1 MKKRMLC
8 LLLVCSMIFTLLPS
22 VALAAET
29 TNTYGAFSVTY
40 DGDATAPT
48 YDNNTLTLGS
58 GTYAIAMA
66 EGVTQTT
73 TSKIVVASGATA
85 NITLNGVKIDVS
97 GTGACAFWMVGAT
110 VNLTLM
116 GSNALTSGGGYAGLQ
131 VPQGASLIITKEST
145 GSLVATATGGGYNF
159 VGAGIGG
166 GNGSMSTFANSGI
179 ITINGGTITAIG
191 GLSLQNSGYSGAG
204 IGGGSNAG
212 TAGNGGTINING
224 GIITASATNNGAGI
238 GGSGSAGNNGG
249 NGGTIKISGGT
260 VIATGGSWRGAGIGG
275 GGAATNGGS
284 GASVTITGGTVKA
297 TGGNKADAIGAGVGG
312 SWISDQHGTLKNG
325 KGTDVTL
332 YTLTLSD
339 VSSVKEVLG
348 LTATAALGYAYGATD
363 MKTDEGGKLFVY
375 LPEGKTQA
383 SIITPDGTYQGSIT
397 SHTATL
403 TLVPGFAVT
412 GTVNQG
418 DTGVAV
424 SGMKVNLYDATDTTF
439 STSLGTAT
447 TNASGA
453 YTINN
458 VPNGSYVARVAGV
471 SGSYSASSS
480 GTITVNDAAS
490 GGNDIT
496 LTALTTKSIAVT
508 STSHKTAY
516 KVNESLDVTNLE
528 ITITR
533 SDDSTYKIPVTSDMV
548 SDFSTSAATD
558 SLALTIT
565 YAGKT
570 TTYNISV
577 TSKAYGGASA
587 AAPTLNSRTD
597 TKVILNPVTVTGQ
610 AVEYARSATTTAPT
624 GESDWQDSTTFDGL
638 TGGTDYY
645 FFARVKKTNDTEAGG
660 VSVAQKITTKTIG
673 GPVQLPTICTGDD
686 KPTVNSITI
695 TTKTGQEYYI
705 SESGTAPSDWSSA
718 IQGDGNNH
726 KFTTLKEKTRYY
738 IHVRVAETD
747 TAMPSPSDKVEQ
759 YTQPPTP
766 DANVVTINYKDET
779 ISYDSK
785 YEVFTKND
793 GTGTK
798 VTGAITP
805 SSEEQTL
812 YVRVKAVD
820 DGAPASEWRAV
831 TIPARPAMGTTLTID
846 NKTEKVIAPIGYSCQ
861 IDSGSVT
868 DVTGSS
874 QGVALEPSKTLSYW
888 KTATDSSFRS
898 EKATITAPSRLS
910 HSTVDI
916 NFMDET
922 INTTTTMEY
931 STDGGVT
938 WTDCTDNMSISNFIK
953 ATDHSMKI
961 REKATGS
968 HYASE
973 VQTLAIAARG
983 AAPNAS
989 KADETNYGQKDGKLT
1004 SVTTAMEYKL
1014 ATATTWT
1021 AITGTEIL
1029 NLASGTYQIRYKATD
1044 TAVYSNFQEIT
1055 ITAGNKITLTFD
1067 SKGGSLV
1074 NSMKDLE
1081 YHQTVTPPVPTRTGY
1096 LFGGWWI
1103 NSDGTGTELTT
1114 ATQIET
1120 SETFYAKWTANSYTV
1135 TFKANG
1141 GTKPDV
1147 VQSFS
1152 YDEVAKAL
1160 ENNTFTR
1167 TNYTFSGWNTAEN
1180 GTGTSYINGQSVR
1193 NLLTE
1198 NGTNLVLYAQWAEA
1212 KRHNLNGEVKDD
1224 NSPAVAVTGAT
1235 VTLKQGATLIATTQ
1249 TDGAGKYSFTNLLPG
1264 TYNLVV
1270 TKADKTTTVISII
1283 AKGDSTQNYTQNV
1296 ILPTAATKN
1305 SALIVEKET
1314 GITEEVPKI
1323 VVGGLD
1329 QVAASENAD
1338 ITMTVTQKKEDK
1350 ENTTQTAIKEATK
1363 GQSIGMYLDV
1373 KLKKGTDSLTN
1384 SGSVLELIFPYNFTS
1399 KTDVKVW
1406 REHGGSIDG
1415 FEELKTKPASSFVDK
1430 TFYSDKEN
1438 GLIYVYA
1445 NKFSTYAIS
1454 YTQVSSNNG
1463 GSSHGG
1469 GSSNNYCTITATA
1482 GSGGTI
1488 STGKTV
1494 SVRVGDSAGFTITPN
1509 KGYEIADVKVDGKRI
1524 GAVASYVFT
1533 NVRSN
1538 HTMEAI
1544 FQVSNGYENPQ
1555 TGVFFEDVK
1564 KNDWFYHPVMN
1575 AVNKGWFTG
1584 TSNATFSPYLQTN
1597 RGMIATVIH
1606 RMEKEPNATAASSF
1620 RDVAKGSWYYNGITW
1635 AKENEIVKGYD
1646 KEKFGPQDNITR
1658 EQMAAILYRYASY
1671 KGINVTKTTTLDSF
1685 TDGSQT
1691 SQYAVEAMKWAV
1703 ANELICGKDNRILDP
1718 KAGATR
1724 GEVATIL
1731 TRFDELFTKK

>member
-1 MKKRMLC
+1 MKKQMLS
-8 LLLVCSMIFTLLPS
+8 LLLVWCLVFTMLPS

-40 DGDATAPT
+40 DGDGTAPT

-58 GTYAIAMA
+58 GIYTVSMA
-66 EGVTQTT
+66 EGATQTT
-73 TSKIVVASGATA
+73 TDKIVVASGATA
-85 NITLNGVKIDVS
+85 NITLNGVNIDAS
-97 GTGACAFWMVGAT
+97 STGACAFFMVGAT
-110 VNLTLM
+110 VNLTLS
-116 GSNALTSGGGYAGLQ
+116 GSNALTSGNGYAGLQ
-131 VPQGASLIITKEST
+131 VPAGANLTITKEST
-145 GSLVATATGGGYNF
+145 GSLVAKATGGGYNF

-275 GGAATNGGS
+275 GGAARNA
-284 GASVTITGGTVKA
+284 GAGAAVTITGGTVKA
-297 TGGNKADAIGAGVGG
+297 TGGGGAEAIGAGVGD
-312 SWISDQHGTLKNG
+312 SWVGDQHGTLKNG
-325 KGTDVTL
+325 KGTNVTL
-332 YTLTLSD
+332 YTLTLSG
-339 VSSVKEVLG
+339 VSSATEVFG
-348 LTATAALGYAYGATD
+348 LTATATLGYAYGATD

-383 SIITPDGTYQGSIT
+383 SITTPDGTYQGSIT

-447 TNASGA
+447 TNASGG

-458 VPNGSYVARVAGV
+458 VPNGSYV
-471 SGSYSASSS
+471 
-480 GTITVNDAAS
+480 
-490 GGNDIT
+490 
-496 LTALTTKSIAVT
+496 
-508 STSHKTAY
+508 
-516 KVNESLDVTNLE
+516 
-528 ITITR
+528 
-533 SDDSTYKIPVTSDMV
+533 
-548 SDFSTSAATD
+548 
-558 SLALTIT
+558 
-565 YAGKT
+565 
-570 TTYNISV
+570 
-577 TSKAYGGASA
+577 
-587 AAPTLNSRTD
+587 
-597 TKVILNPVTVTGQ
+597 
-610 AVEYARSATTTAPT
+610 
-624 GESDWQDSTTFDGL
+624 
-638 TGGTDYY
+638 
-645 FFARVKKTNDTEAGG
+645 
-660 VSVAQKITTKTIG
+660 

-705 SESGTAPSDWSSA
+705 SESATAPSDWSDA
-718 IQGDGNNH
+718 IKGNDNNH
-726 KFTTLKEKTRYY
+726 KFTALNENTKYY

-805 SSEEQTL
+805 SSEEQTI

-831 TIPARPAMGTTLTID
+831 TIPARPAMGTTLTVD
-846 NKTEKVIAPIGYSCQ
+846 NKTEKVIVPIGYSCQ

-874 QGVALEPSKTLSYW
+874 QGVALDTSKTLSYW
-888 KTATDSSFRS
+888 KTATISSFRS

-922 INTTTTMEY
+922 INTTTAMEY

-953 ATDHSMKI
+953 ATDQSMKI

-973 VQTLAIAARG
+973 AQTLAIAARG
-983 AAPNAS
+983 VAPNAS
-989 KADETNYGQKDGKLT
+989 KTNETNYGQKDGKLT

-1029 NLASGTYQIRYKATD
+1029 NLASGTYQIRYKATNE
-1044 TAVYSNFQEIT
+1044 AVYSNFQEIT

-1074 NSMKDLE
+1074 NSMTDLE

-1096 LFGGWWI
+1096 LFGGWWT
-1103 NSDGTGTELTT
+1103 NSEGTGTELTT

-1141 GTKPDV
+1141 GTEPDV

-1283 AKGDSTQNYTQNV
+1283 AKGDSTQNYNQNL

-1329 QVAASENAD
+1329 QVASSENAD

-1445 NKFSTYAIS
+1445 SKFSTYAIS

-1463 GSSHGG
+1463 GSSGGGSSHGG
-1469 GSSNNYCTITATA
+1469 GSSNNYYTITATA
-1482 GSGGTI
+1482 GAGGTI

-1509 KGYEIADVKVDGKRI
+1509 KGYEIADVKVDGKSI
-1524 GAVASYVFT
+1524 GAVANYVFT

-1538 HTMEAI
+1538 HTIEAI

-1555 TGVFFEDVK
+1555 TGVSFEDVK
-1564 KNDWFYHPVMN
+1564 KNDWFYHSVMN
-1575 AVNKGWFTG
+1575 AVKKGWFKG

-1597 RGMIATVIH
+1597 RGMIATVIY

-1635 AKENEIVKGYD
+1635 AQEKEIVKGYD

-1691 SQYAVEAMKWAV
+1691 SQYAVDAMKWAV
-1703 ANELICGKDNRILDP
+1703 VNGLISGKDNGILDP